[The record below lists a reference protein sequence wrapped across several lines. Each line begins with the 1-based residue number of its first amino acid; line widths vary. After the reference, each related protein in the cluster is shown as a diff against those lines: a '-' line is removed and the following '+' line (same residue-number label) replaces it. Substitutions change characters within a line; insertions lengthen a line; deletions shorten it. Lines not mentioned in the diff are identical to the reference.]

1 MHLLV
6 FSLIS
11 QLGAFAQYSGTA
23 SVSQGIATTKTANLY
38 TCSGS
43 RIAGVGSIKASDNT
57 EWEVPA
63 VVNYSNTSFPFAS
76 DLYNSCSGAFYANE
90 NTALAALSVTDIV
103 TLDPDGEVITAYVF
117 ADNYFEMYING
128 IPVGKDKVP
137 FTQFNSS
144 IVRFKVKRPFT
155 IAMLLVDWEEN
166 LGLGSEFNGGF
177 AYHPGD
183 GGVVAVFKDASNKII
198 AKTGADWKAQTFYT
212 SPIVNL
218 SCPSENG
225 TRRLSTSCSTQDS
238 NNGSSYY
245 GLHWARPANVMQTD
259 FDDSSWPAAT
269 TYTNAIIGVDNKP
282 AYTNFTN
289 IFDDPVNDAQFIW
302 STNVI
307 LDNEVI
313 VRYTVPSASSL
324 TSLESIHL
332 PIKIV
337 PNPAHGLIQIILPDD
352 LLYTEISEISVYDIL
367 GKKVLHL
374 DRHDEGIDINRLGR
388 GMYVINIK
396 IDKIT
401 VKRKIV
407 IQ

>member
-38 TCSGS
+38 TCSGG
-43 RIAGVGSIKASDNT
+43 RIAGVGIIKAGDNT
-57 EWEVPA
+57 EWEVPSI
-63 VVNYSNTSFPFAS
+63 VNSSNPSFPFAS
-76 DLYNSCSGAFYANE
+76 DLYNSCSGAFYVNE
-90 NTALAALSVTDIV
+90 NTALAALSGTDIV
-103 TLDPDGEVITAYVF
+103 TVDHDGEAITAYVF

-137 FTQFNSS
+137 FTPFNSS
-144 IVRFKVKRPFT
+144 IIRFKVKRPFT

-166 LGLGSEFNGGF
+166 LGLGSESNSGF

-212 SPIVNL
+212 SPIVDL
-218 SCPSENG
+218 TCVEENG
-225 TRRLSTSCSTQDS
+225 TKRLSSNCSTQDS
-238 NNGSSYY
+238 NNGLSYY
-245 GLHWARPANVMQTD
+245 GLHWARPADVMKTD
-259 FDDSSWPAAT
+259 FDDSSWPTAT
-269 TYTNAIIGVDNKP
+269 TYSNTTIGVDNKP

-289 IFDDPVNDAQFIW
+289 LFDDPINNAQFIW

-313 VRYTVPSASSL
+313 VRHMIPSVSSL
-324 TSLESIHL
+324 TNNESIYL
-332 PIKIV
+332 PIKIA
-337 PNPAHGLIQIILPDD
+337 PNPASGLIKLIMPDD
-352 LLYTEISEISVYDIL
+352 FYFKEISEISAYDIL

-374 DRHDEGIDINRLGR
+374 DHYDKGIDINGLGA
-388 GMYVINIK
+388 GFYVINLI
-396 IDKIT
+396 IDKISI
-401 VKRKIV
+401 KRKIV
-407 IQ
+407 IE